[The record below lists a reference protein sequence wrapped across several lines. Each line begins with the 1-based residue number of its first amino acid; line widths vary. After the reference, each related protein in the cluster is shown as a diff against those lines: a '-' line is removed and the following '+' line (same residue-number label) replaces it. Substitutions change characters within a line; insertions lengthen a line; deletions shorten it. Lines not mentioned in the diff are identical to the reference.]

1 MAQFDQIVLF
11 YNQLINMADEVHELI
26 NKELYDLIMDKL
38 SYHDKLF
45 IQIKMAKK
53 CSQLTDEEQQEI
65 DKLEDIL
72 RQKEKENIELMQT
85 NMAIVKNELNK
96 LKMKTKIKKAYGQ
109 IKHNDEQGSII
120 DIDDTYRPTDMQT

>member
-53 CSQLTDEEQQEI
+53 CVKLSDEQQQEI
-65 DKLEDIL
+65 DRLDEIL
-72 RQKEKENIELMQT
+72 KQKEKENIELMQA
-85 NMAIVKNELNK
+85 NMTIVKSELNK
-96 LKMKTKIKKAYGQ
+96 LNMKTKLKKAYGQ
-109 IKHNDEQGSII
+109 IKHNNEQGSII
-120 DIDDTYRPTDMQT
+120 DIEDSYRPTNTQN